1 MAHRPVFRN
10 RFLPYLLVLPQ
21 VAISVVFFFWP
32 ALGSLRY
39 AVMRASPFGD
49 RLFYVGLANFERLF
63 TSAQYHRSLLTTLIF
78 SVGVTVVGML
88 LSLGLALLANQKIRG
103 LPAYRSALLWPY
115 GIAPVVAG
123 IVWLFLAHPSYGV
136 LTHYLRAATGW
147 SLNWLVDGRIALGL
161 VVIASVW
168 ARLGYNI
175 AFFLAGLQQIP
186 QSLLEAAT
194 VDGASPFRRF
204 WHVTLPLLS
213 PITFFL
219 FVTNTTFSLFETF
232 GVIDAITRGG
242 PGGATET
249 LVYKAYKDGF
259 IALDLGSSGAQS
271 VVLMVLAI
279 VLTALQFRFAERRV
293 SY

>member
-1 MAHRPVFRN
+1 MVHRPVFRN
-10 RFLPYLLVLPQ
+10 RLLPYLLVLPQ
-21 VAISVVFFFWP
+21 VAISVIFFFWP
-32 ALGSLRY
+32 AAASLRY

-63 TSAQYHRSLLTTLIF
+63 TSAQYHRSLVTTLVF
-78 SVGVTVVGML
+78 SLGVTVLGML
-88 LSLGLALLANQKIRG
+88 IALGLAVLANQKIRG
-103 LPAYRSALLWPY
+103 LPAYRTALLWPY

-123 IVWLFLAHPSYGV
+123 IIWLFLAHPAYGV
-136 LTHYLRAATGW
+136 LTYYLRAATGL
-147 SLNWLVDGRIALGL
+147 SFNWLVDGRIALGL
-161 VVIASVW
+161 VIVASVW

-186 QSLLEAAT
+186 QTLLEAAT
-194 VDGASPFRRF
+194 VDGASALQRF
-204 WHVTLPLLS
+204 WHVTRPLLS
-213 PITFFL
+213 PITLFL
-219 FVTNTTFSLFETF
+219 LVTNTTFSLFETF

-259 IALDLGSSGAQS
+259 IALDVGSSGAQS

-279 VLTALQFRFAERRV
+279 ILTALQFRFGERRV
-293 SY
+293 TY

>member
-21 VAISVVFFFWP
+21 MVISVVFFFWP
-32 ALGSLRY
+32 AIASLRY

-49 RLFYVGLANFERLF
+49 RLFFVGLASFERLF
-63 TSAQYHRSLLTTLIF
+63 TSPQYHRSLLITLVF
-78 SVGVTVVGML
+78 SIGVTVLGML
-88 LSLGLALLANQKIRG
+88 LSLGLAVLANQKIRG

-136 LTHYLRAATGW
+136 LTYHVRAATGW

-161 VVIASVW
+161 VIIASVW
-168 ARLGYNI
+168 THLGYNI

-194 VDGASPFRRF
+194 VDGASPLRRF

-213 PITFFL
+213 PVTLFL
-219 FVTNTTFSLFETF
+219 LVTNTTFSLFETF

-242 PGGATET
+242 PGGSTET
-249 LVYKAYKDGF
+249 LVYKVYKDGF
-259 IALDLGSSGAQS
+259 LALDVGSSGAQS
-271 VVLMVLAI
+271 VVLMVFAI
-279 VLTALQFRFAERRV
+279 ILTALQFRFGERRV
-293 SY
+293 TY

>member
-1 MAHRPVFRN
+1 MAHRPLFRN
-10 RFLPYLLVLPQ
+10 HFLPYLLVLPQ
-21 VAISVVFFFWP
+21 MAISVVFFFWP
-32 ALGSLRY
+32 ALASLRY

-63 TSAQYHRSLLTTLIF
+63 TSPQYHRSLVTTLIF
-78 SVGVTVVGML
+78 SVGVTVLGML
-88 LSLGLALLANQKIRG
+88 LSLALALLANQKIRG
-103 LPAYRSALLWPY
+103 LSGYRSALLWPY

-136 LTHYLRAATGW
+136 LTYYLRAATGW

-186 QSLLEAAT
+186 QTLLEAAT
-194 VDGASPFRRF
+194 VDGSSPFRRF

-259 IALDLGSSGAQS
+259 IALDIGSSGAQS

-279 VLTALQFRFAERRV
+279 VLTVLQFRFAERRV
-293 SY
+293 TY